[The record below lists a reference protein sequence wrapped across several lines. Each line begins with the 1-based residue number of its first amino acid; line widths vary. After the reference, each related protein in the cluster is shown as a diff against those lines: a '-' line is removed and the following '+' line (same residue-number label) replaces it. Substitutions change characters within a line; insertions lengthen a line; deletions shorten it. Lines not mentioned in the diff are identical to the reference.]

1 MLKPLLKFLVCDG
14 TLPSHT
20 PELRRRYRY
29 IVVSARADRIFKK
42 KVLNPNPRYRIS
54 RTTRRRNTK
63 YNLL

>member
-1 MLKPLLKFLVCDG
+1 MDTISMLKPLLKFLVCDG

-42 KVLNPNPRYRIS
+42 KS
-54 RTTRRRNTK
+54 FESK
-63 YNLL
+63 S